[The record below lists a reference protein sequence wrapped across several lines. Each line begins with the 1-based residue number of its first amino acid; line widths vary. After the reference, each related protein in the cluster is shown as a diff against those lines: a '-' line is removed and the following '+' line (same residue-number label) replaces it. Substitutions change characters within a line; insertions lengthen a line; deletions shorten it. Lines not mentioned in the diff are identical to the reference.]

1 MPYNDFRSD
10 IPSHASVIGCNYEG
24 ADYSPEAQFDNIL
37 ILKAEL
43 KRRLLVRQYVSWVN
57 QSSVTRF
64 VFDSALQLITLL

>member
-24 ADYSPEAQFDNIL
+24 ADYSPEAQFDDIL

-57 QSSVTRF
+57 QSSVAIF
-64 VFDSALQLITLL
+64 VLDPALQLIILL